1 MTLNWPILMG
11 AALLASTSATAQSP
25 LPPEAAV
32 REALDQ
38 HPQVQAA
45 LARVASAKAHARGL
59 RAGPHE
65 VTVTGS
71 YIRRSIDRDGK
82 YDEYDATVMKGIR
95 LPAKVRLDAEAGDQ
109 GVVVAENL
117 AEDARHQA
125 ATALNGLWWDWLAAA
140 AEAQVDAETVRNHQ
154 AMLTALKRRLALKD
168 VAPLEVDQTAA
179 ALADAETILAQSNG
193 AVALARA
200 RLATLFPGLA
210 LPVSAP
216 ALPLPDVAADH
227 LEEMAQQVIARSH
240 DIAAAN
246 AEAARL
252 AALAQRAKADRIADP
267 NIGVRLF
274 SERNGAERGAGVVM
288 SVPLGIGARRA
299 AADRA
304 AADAKAATAELAAV
318 RASVAELAAT
328 NLADLEAKR
337 SAWQFAQ
344 AAADSQQAALLR
356 LKRGQALGA
365 IDLADVL
372 QAERLAH
379 AAARVEARARADT
392 HRAWTK
398 LLIDSHNLWIGD

>member
-1 MTLNWPILMG
+1 MTPNWYILIG
-11 AALLASTSATAQSP
+11 GLLAVSSSAMAQSP

-38 HPQVQAA
+38 HPHVQAA

-95 LPAKVRLDAEAGDQ
+95 LPAKVRLDAEAGEQ
-109 GVVVAENL
+109 GIVVAENL

-125 ATALNGLWWDWLAAA
+125 ATALNDLWWDWLAAT
-140 AEAQVDAETVRNHQ
+140 AEAQVDSEAVRNHQ
-154 AMLTALKRRLALKD
+154 AMLAALKRRLALKD

-179 ALADAETILAQSNG
+179 ALADAETILAQSQG

-200 RLATLFPGLA
+200 RLATQFPGLP

-216 ALPLPDVAADH
+216 VLPLPEVAAEH
-227 LEEMAQQVIARSH
+227 LGEMAQQVISRSH

-267 NIGVRLF
+267 NVGVRLF
-274 SERNGAERGAGVVM
+274 SERNGLERGAGVVM

-299 AADRA
+299 VADRA

-328 NLADLEAKR
+328 NLADVQAKHN
-337 SAWQFAQ
+337 AWQFAQ
-344 AAADSQQAALLR
+344 VAADNQQAALMR

-379 AAARVEARARADT
+379 AAARVEARSRADA